1 MFEYRARILRVI
13 DGDTVEAEIDLGFQ
27 VSLTATL
34 RLAGIDTPEVRGPE
48 QIEGRAAT
56 AYLELLLDKLAGPER
71 EVSVHTRRDRTGK
84 YGRYLAELIVGTR
97 NLNEALVEAGHA
109 RRMEESR

>member
-48 QIEGRAAT
+48 RIEGRAAT
-56 AYLELLLDKLAGPER
+56 EYLELLLNKLAGSER
-71 EVSVHTRRDRTGK
+71 EVTVHTHRDRTGK
-84 YGRYLAELIVGTR
+84 YGRYLAELMVGTR
-97 NLNEALVEAGHA
+97 NLNEALVAAGHA
-109 RRMEESR
+109 RRTENSR